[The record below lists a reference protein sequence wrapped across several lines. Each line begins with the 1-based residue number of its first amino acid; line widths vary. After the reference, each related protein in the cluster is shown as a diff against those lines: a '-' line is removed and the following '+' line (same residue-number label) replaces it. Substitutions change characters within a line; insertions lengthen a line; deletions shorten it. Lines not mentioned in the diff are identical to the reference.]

1 MAAPR
6 FHLSRRARADLDSI
20 ADYLA
25 SQSAIAPRRV
35 LVELWNTFEVLA
47 ANPEIGNRR
56 DDLHP
61 NVRMFTP
68 SRPASSYIVFYYPRA
83 NGIEIS
89 DVIHA
94 ARNWPGMFA
103 SGER

>member
-6 FHLSRRARADLDSI
+6 FYLSRRARADLDSI
-20 ADYLA
+20 TEYLA
-25 SQSAIAPRRV
+25 SQSTIAPRRV
-35 LVELWNTFEVLA
+35 LLELWNTFEFLA
-47 ANPEIGNRR
+47 ANPEVGNRR

-68 SRPASSYIVFYYPRA
+68 SRPASNYIVFYYPRES
-83 NGIEIS
+83 GVEIS

-94 ARNWPGMFA
+94 ARDWTGMFA